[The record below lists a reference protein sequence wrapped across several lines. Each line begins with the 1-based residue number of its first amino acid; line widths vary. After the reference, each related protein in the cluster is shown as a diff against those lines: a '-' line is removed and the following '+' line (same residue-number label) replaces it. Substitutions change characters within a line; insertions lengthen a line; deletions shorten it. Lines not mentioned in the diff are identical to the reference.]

1 LEQRVSTNVID
12 LTFVHLPAHEGR
24 LILDLEF
31 VNDQAL
37 QSPFSMPR
45 LIESFVRLGKFGGF
59 AGDRHDPARSSIS
72 LESSQIID
80 KVARWSFLVDN
91 CHPGIVAVLRNLV
104 LFSHQHV
111 APMRMGRLHSS
122 LASDGQL
129 VPPPRSHFSPSNMEL
144 AISIESDDMSIC
156 VLLDGNPEPQV
167 QSVESILNS
176 WATVVAA
183 RGLGVH
189 EADLRTTALV
199 IEEEAESF
207 GHEVWLRLSEVN
219 IEEADLGPLIN
230 ALQGAQ
236 SRGCRVLRVDA
247 S

>member
-12 LTFVHLPAHEGR
+12 LTFVHLPAPEGR

-72 LESSQIID
+72 LE
-80 KVARWSFLVDN
+80 SFLVDN